1 MSEQAEDGAPVNA
14 DLARVLDDIAAM
26 MELLG
31 EDSFRASAHS
41 RAARTIRDLPFDLST
56 LGDDPAKV
64 KPRLLEL
71 EGIGPKIADK
81 VVEYLRTGKIEE
93 HDRLCKDCP
102 GGLMELLRIP
112 GLGTKTIRSLW
123 QEGGVTDRA
132 GLQRIIDDGS
142 ILKLPRMG
150 AKSVDKIKAALAF
163 TGTEQPRLWIGAALP
178 LGEAIA
184 ARLRETPGVSQISHA
199 GSLRR
204 GRETIGDIDI
214 LAAVERDDPKKAA
227 ALMEA
232 FRTLPGVTEVLV
244 AGDNKSS
251 IRLGSAGG
259 LARIGD
265 GRKGKDVSL
274 GAGLQID
281 LRLVPAASWGAAL
294 LYFTGSKEHN
304 VELRERAL
312 KMDLTLNEYGL
323 FPLDVEKTPPQTRGI
338 KPVASASEQE
348 VYAALGLAWI
358 PPELREAKG
367 EIERFEL
374 TARPAAKKK
383 TSAKSARPAEAA
395 PAVGVPGLIELADI
409 KSELHAHTTASDGS
423 LSILELA
430 EAAKRR
436 GFHTIAVTDHSKS
449 SPIAGGLT
457 VERLKAHI
465 RAVHE
470 ANEQIEGITILAGS
484 EVDILADGRL
494 DYDDELLAQLDIV
507 VASPHTATTQ
517 DPETATKR
525 LLKAVRHPL
534 VHILGH
540 PTARLINRRPGM
552 SPDIGEI
559 AAAAKE
565 HRVALEINA
574 HWMRLDLRDVH
585 VRAAVEAGC
594 LIAIDCDVHT
604 EDDYDNLRYGVLTGR
619 RGWLTKNAC
628 VNTWGADELAGW
640 LRSKRPGRK
649 S

>member
-1 MSEQAEDGAPVNA
+1 MTARQPVNP
-14 DLARVLDDIAAM
+14 DLARLLDDIGAM

-31 EDSFRASAHS
+31 EDSFRASAHT

-56 LGDDPAKV
+56 LDGEGDSL

-71 EGIGPKIADK
+71 ENIGPKIADK
-81 VVEYLRTGKIEE
+81 IVEFIGTGKIEE

-102 GGLMELLRIP
+102 PGLMELLRIP
-112 GLGTKTIRSLW
+112 GLGPKTVRSLW
-123 QEGGVTDRA
+123 QDGGVVNRA
-132 GLQRIIDDGS
+132 SLQKIIDDGS

-150 AKSVDKIKAALAF
+150 AKSVEKIKASLAF
-163 TGTEQPRLWIGAALP
+163 TATEQVRLWLGAALP
-178 LGEAIA
+178 LGEGIVKVLEKARAA
-184 ARLRETPGVSQISHA
+184 ARLSYA

-204 GRETIGDIDI
+204 GKETIGDIDI
-214 LAAVERDDPKKAA
+214 LAAVEKDSPARAA

-232 FRTLPGVTEVLV
+232 FRGLPGVSEVLA
-244 AGDNKSS
+244 AGETKSS
-251 IRLGSAGG
+251 IRLKSAGE

-265 GRKGKDVSL
+265 GRKGRDVSL
-274 GAGLQID
+274 GAGIQID
-281 LRLVPAASWGAAL
+281 LRIVPAASWGAAL

-304 VELRERAL
+304 VELRERAQ
-312 KMDLTLNEYGL
+312 KMGLTLNEYGL
-323 FPLDVEKTPPQTRGI
+323 FPEDDEETPPQARGI
-338 KPVASASEQE
+338 RPVAAATEEE
-348 VYAALGLAWI
+348 VYAALGLAYI
-358 PPELREAKG
+358 PPELREARG

-374 TARPAAKKK
+374 AGAEAVPAKKKAAKK
-383 TSAKSARPAEAA
+383 AA
-395 PAVGVPGLIELADI
+395 TPTGGPRRIGVPGLIELADI
-409 KSELHAHTTASDGS
+409 KAELHAHTTASDGE

-430 EAAKRR
+430 KAAKAR

-470 ANEQIEGITILAGS
+470 ADAQIDGITILAGS
-484 EVDILADGRL
+484 EVDILADGHL

-565 HRVALEINA
+565 HGVALEINA
-574 HWMRLDLRDVH
+574 HWMRLDLRDQH
-585 VRAAVEAGC
+585 VRAATDAGC
-594 LIAIDCDVHT
+594 LVAINCDVHAE
-604 EDDYDNLRYGVLTGR
+604 EDFDNLRYGVLTGR
-619 RGWLTKNAC
+619 RGWLTKEMC
-628 VNTWGADELAGW
+628 VNAWGAGDLRKW
-640 LRSKRPGRK
+640 LKRRGNRG
-649 S
+649 